1 MPHTESPSRKLI
13 NWHEQEI
20 GHEMRIILKHIKTN
34 TMLYDYK
41 LHIEKMKTSNARETL
56 EEYATHYGPQENM
69 DIYDTFFYKE
79 HLAKYDIPF
88 TLLTP
93 RRLKNSYNW
102 DLFVRLMAA
111 SQCSEII
118 ISLDKEWTREPTG
131 IPLAHIGLLL
141 GRGCDVAH
149 DIKDLNASI
158 ITWLHEFF
166 VEELMI
172 NFSLIAL
179 KREFY
184 GDVSVGDSMEYGYE
198 GPSYEEDQN
207 LQLMKYNERTS
218 ILMREADNVRKLHE
232 ILT

>member
-1 MPHTESPSRKLI
+1 
-13 NWHEQEI
+13 
-20 GHEMRIILKHIKTN
+20 
-34 TMLYDYK
+34 MLYNYK
-41 LHIEKMKTSNARETL
+41 SHIEKMKTSNARETL
-56 EEYATHYGPQENM
+56 EEYVTHYGSQENI

-88 TLLTP
+88 SLSVP
-93 RRLKNSYNW
+93 RRLKNSCNW

-118 ISLDKEWTREPTG
+118 ISLDKEWAREPTG

-141 GRGCDVAH
+141 GRGCDVAY
-149 DIKDLNASI
+149 DKRFKASI
-158 ITWLHEFF
+158 ITRLHELF

-172 NFSLIAL
+172 YFSLIAL
-179 KREFY
+179 KREYY
-184 GDVSVGDSMEYGYE
+184 GDVPDGDSTEFDKE
-198 GPSYEEDQN
+198 VPSYEEDQN

-218 ILMREADNVRKLHE
+218 ILMREADNVRRLRE